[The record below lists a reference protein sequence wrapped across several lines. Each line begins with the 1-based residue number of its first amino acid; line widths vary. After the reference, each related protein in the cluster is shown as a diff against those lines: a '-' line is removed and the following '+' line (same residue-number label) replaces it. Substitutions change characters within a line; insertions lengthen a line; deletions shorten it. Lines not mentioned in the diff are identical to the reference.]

1 MLPRR
6 QMPPSRVRPT
16 HTVAGI
22 STRRA
27 VLGALAFIFV
37 FAVYVNFRFLSSS
50 ATGGDASSRKK
61 TSFVH
66 DAAAAKAS
74 TAFRDSARDSTK
86 LSDQLAFETRQ
97 VKHIVFTSGC
107 SEIEVLRAEVLSHSA
122 RAKGYE
128 HDMTHAMYGCGVP
141 EYEAILRRKNPSSR
155 VESVGFPAVQAQ
167 ETRFGA
173 GWLNTT
179 IHFEVLQQWFKQE
192 LNRNRLKDD
201 DFVMLAESDAIFTK
215 NVDVW
220 NLFREVEDIAD
231 PRWFGQD
238 AEWYEPHS
246 PPLSKEELL
255 RVLPSD
261 TTALSNNDW
270 REFAA
275 TGPYVVE
282 VALLK
287 EVLPTIVEI
296 WQKLSPKKRYL
307 AVPLAAA
314 HHEIP
319 IGISGVLSIHRYPSR
334 YENWDF
340 ADDVRGNPCNES
352 VGADID
358 LESYPITIR
367 PQNFTLPPWIDGRE
381 WNFFDTQLPSQFLD
395 CDAWLLREP
404 SGYLWHLASYT
415 NGYERVPTILR
426 RRHTISVCLALH
438 AYNDAALAYKSHFC
452 PTGFNSNKRITMEL
466 GRPAWGSAIALA
478 NKNDVVD
485 RTEARRV
492 ISGEYTVVRGGVE
505 RLSKPPAGHL
515 DSSDIHFV
523 YITDCAVQSQ
533 WQSDVLAHS
542 FSRASQRGQLTRIV
556 SDCKD
561 DSSRAFVLEQHH
573 DNARVYPHLKVFFSD
588 SKEQALQ
595 QWLTSSSVP
604 VRESIIVLLSVDLV
618 FLRALSVNSGHRVT
632 RASKVDSQNYA
643 TDTEVIEGLRQYKR
657 FFVYE
662 GSKEPSKVSDQVTAR
677 VAIAQRSTKTMTEAL
692 SLDSSSSPVYTVCAD
707 CRGKLSSPNAR
718 ERVYITAPF
727 VMARDDLAAA
737 AKDIGAMASKLAT
750 ARVADADA
758 AAVGLSAAKADIQF
772 TAFDNLAFSATRS
785 DDFTGFLDLLKDRN
799 PCEPSSPLVPGE
811 APLWLSLGER
821 FEARESES
829 STSTWR
835 FAAALVPDNL
845 FACDAWLLAEPP
857 ASLWTAAKA
866 SRNLERMRQAY
877 GVCTSIK
884 LVNEAVVAQRR
895 ARCASGFNE
904 NRRLRLVD
912 PRPQAMLEVG
922 GVHEAWAAAA
932 Q

>member
-16 HTVAGI
+16 HTIAGV
-22 STRRA
+22 STRRV
-27 VLGALAFIFV
+27 VLGALVFIFV
-37 FAVYVNFRFLSSS
+37 FAVYVNVRFLSSS
-50 ATGGDASSRKK
+50 ASAGDAASAKK
-61 TSFVH
+61 KSSFVH
-66 DAAAAKAS
+66 DATVAK
-74 TAFRDSARDSTK
+74 DSTSAK
-86 LSDQLAFETRQ
+86 SSVRGNKALSDQLAFETRQ

-107 SEIEVLRAEVLSHSA
+107 SETEVLRAEVLSHSA
-122 RAKGYE
+122 RARGYE

-141 EYEAILRRKNPSSR
+141 EYEEILRRKNPSSR
-155 VESVGFPAVQAQ
+155 VESVGFPAVHSP

-179 IHFEVLQQWFKQE
+179 LHFEVLQQWFKQE

-201 DFVMLAESDAIFTK
+201 DFVMLAESDAVFTK

-246 PPLSKEELL
+246 APLSKEELL

-296 WQKLSPKKRYL
+296 WQKLPPSKRYL

-340 ADDVRGNPCNES
+340 ADDVRRNPCNES
-352 VGADID
+352 VDTDID

-381 WNFFDTQLPSQFLD
+381 WNFFDSQLPSQFLD

-404 SGYLWHLASYT
+404 SGYLWHLASHT

-438 AYNDAALAYKSHFC
+438 AYNEAATAYKSHFC
-452 PTGFNSNKRITMEL
+452 PNGFNSNKKIKMEL
-466 GRPAWGSAIALA
+466 GRPGWGSAVALSS
-478 NKNDVVD
+478 KNDVVD
-485 RTEARRV
+485 KEEARRV
-492 ISGEYTVVRGGVE
+492 
-505 RLSKPPAGHL
+505 
-515 DSSDIHFV
+515 
-523 YITDCAVQSQ
+523 
-533 WQSDVLAHS
+533 
-542 FSRASQRGQLTRIV
+542 V
-556 SDCKD
+556 SDSNMK
-561 DSSRAFVLEQHH
+561 RLVLEHH
-573 DNARVYPHLKVFFSD
+573 RDNAQVYPHLSLFFSD
-588 SKEQALQ
+588 DKDQALH
-595 QWLTSSSVP
+595 QWLSNPSYP
-604 VRESIIVLLSVDLV
+604 VTESIIVVLTQDLV
-618 FLRALSVNSGHRVT
+618 FLRALSVNSNHRVA
-632 RASKVDSQNYA
+632 RSNKVDSQNYA

-662 GSKEPSKVSDQVTAR
+662 GTKELSQVSDRVASR
-677 VAIAQRSTKTMTEAL
+677 VAIAQRSTKAMIEAL
-692 SLDSSSSPVYTVCAD
+692 SLDSSSSAVYTVCAD
-707 CRGKLSSPNAR
+707 CRAKLSSPSAR
-718 ERVYITAPF
+718 ERVHIAAPF
-727 VMARDDLAAA
+727 VMTREDLVAVAKDVGAMSTKLESAQVKHAEAAA
-737 AKDIGAMASKLAT
+737 IGLAT
-750 ARVADADA
+750 T
-758 AAVGLSAAKADIQF
+758 KADIEF
-772 TAFDNLAFSATRS
+772 TAFDNLAFSGTRS
-785 DDFTGFLDLLKDRN
+785 EDFVGFLDLLKDRN
-799 PCEPSSPLVPGE
+799 PCEPKTPLIPGE
-811 APLWLSLGER
+811 APLWLTLGEP
-821 FEARESES
+821 FEAQESESES
-829 STSTWR
+829 STWR
-835 FAAALVPDNL
+835 FSAALVPDNL
-845 FACDAWLLAEPP
+845 FACDVWLLAEPP

-866 SRNLERMRQAY
+866 SRSMERMRQAY
-877 GVCTSIK
+877 GIRVPK
-884 LVNEAVVAQRR
+884 L
-895 ARCASGFNE
+895 F
-904 NRRLRLVD
+904 
-912 PRPQAMLEVG
+912 
-922 GVHEAWAAAA
+922 
-932 Q
+932 